1 MMTERGSEH
10 GAAWW
15 SQNLEEVD
23 REVARLATLCR
34 ARILDPGV
42 IERVLQND
50 TSVCGTANQL
60 AFDKLRT
67 ALQMHYHLRASAA
80 GAVGEAKA
88 AALVKQT
95 VERLRVRFGGQLGDR
110 GPQ

>member
-1 MMTERGSEH
+1 MMTQRDSEH
-10 GAAWW
+10 GAAWS

-23 REVARLATLCR
+23 REVARLAMLCR
-34 ARILDPGV
+34 VRILDPGV
-42 IERVLQND
+42 IERVLRND

-60 AFDKLRT
+60 AFDKLRN

-80 GAVGEAKA
+80 GTLGEAKT
-88 AALVKQT
+88 AALVTRT
-95 VERLRVRFGGQLGDR
+95 VERLRARFGGQLGEP